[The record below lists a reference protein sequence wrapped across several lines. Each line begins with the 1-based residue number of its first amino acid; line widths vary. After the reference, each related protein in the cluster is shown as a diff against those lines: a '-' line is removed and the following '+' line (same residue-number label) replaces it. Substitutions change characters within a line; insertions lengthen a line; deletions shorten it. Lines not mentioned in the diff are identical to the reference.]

1 MIILENIKSARSE
14 KYKVKVVIDSRDE
27 LNSRV
32 ELDGKS
38 KFDDRNKIVNN
49 EFDNNEIGKNEF
61 SKKKNHQKIF

>member
-32 ELDGKS
+32 ELDGKG

-49 EFDNNEIGKNEF
+49 EFDNNEVGKNEF
-61 SKKKNHQKIF
+61 SEKKNHQKIF